1 MASRAGPR
9 ATGTDGSNFQH
20 RPFFLLLQ
28 QNQTVTVSQLSLV
41 SHKVVASPYQWEY
54 PYLLSITPTVFCFL
68 ALPRNNISYLVISM
82 INSRLVCIASSSASL
97 LCRCTPGRSTAT
109 SSMNEFFYS
118 KKSCKGG
125 SADFSSPEKLAGADK
140 LTTIDELL

>member
-9 ATGTDGSNFQH
+9 ATGTDGSNFQ
-20 RPFFLLLQ
+20 
-28 QNQTVTVSQLSLV
+28 QNQTAHHSQLSLV

-97 LCRCTPGRSTAT
+97 LCRCTPGRSTT
-109 SSMNEFFYS
+109 
-118 KKSCKGG
+118 G
-125 SADFSSPEKLAGADK
+125 DFTKEIHDGKLY
-140 LTTIDELL
+140 LI